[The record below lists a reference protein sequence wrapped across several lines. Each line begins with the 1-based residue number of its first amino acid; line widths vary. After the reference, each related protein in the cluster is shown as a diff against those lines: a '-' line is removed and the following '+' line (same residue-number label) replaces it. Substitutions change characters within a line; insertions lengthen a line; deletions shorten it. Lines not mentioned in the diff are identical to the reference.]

1 MSNHIYVSEKLR
13 ELEEKRALRAL
24 QRPPPNKRPVL
35 GPAAHRAGR
44 ALRRLG
50 EGLEAW
56 GSAPPA
62 RETETDA
69 AR

>member
-1 MSNHIYVSEKLR
+1 VWNHIYVSDKLR
-13 ELEEKRALRAL
+13 ELEEERALRAL
-24 QRPPPNKRPVL
+24 QRPQPKKRPVL
-35 GPAAHRAGR
+35 GPAVRRAGR
-44 ALRRLG
+44 TLRRIG

-62 RETETDA
+62 RDTDA